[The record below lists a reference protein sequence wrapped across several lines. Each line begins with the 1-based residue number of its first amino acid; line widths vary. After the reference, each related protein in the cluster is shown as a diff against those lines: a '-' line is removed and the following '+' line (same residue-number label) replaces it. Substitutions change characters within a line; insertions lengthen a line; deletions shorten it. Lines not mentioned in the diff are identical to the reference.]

1 MSIIGT
7 FSLCPREGYEV
18 LVRQVSEGRT
28 EEARETVLRLR
39 EALTP
44 APEGETCSGVVF
56 TALFTYFQTVL
67 DTNLW
72 GDAQEGG
79 LGALWR
85 ETAGVFVMTAFLWP
99 DRERLLALA
108 ESIPEEAL
116 TAFVNDF
123 FQDNMGPSGRIA
135 LETLCRGLR
144 ALTPETVL
152 IFQAF

>member
-1 MSIIGT
+1 MRI
-7 FSLCPREGYEV
+7 
-18 LVRQVSEGRT
+18 Q
-28 EEARETVLRLR
+28 
-39 EALTP
+39 ALT
-44 APEGETCSGVVF
+44 EK
-56 TALFTYFQTVL
+56 
-67 DTNLW
+67 D
-72 GDAQEGG
+72 
-79 LGALWR
+79 ALWR